1 MKILVVDIGGTN
13 AKVSVSLQSEVRKIP
28 TGQEFE
34 PRHLVEQVAEIARDW
49 SYEVVSIGFPGDIK
63 EGKPAIEPLNLG
75 RGWVGYDF
83 AERFGKPVKMIND
96 AAMQALGSYD
106 GGRMLYLGLGT
117 GLGST
122 LILPKLVL
130 PLNLGMLPYRR
141 KSLDDALSRRGLK
154 RLGLKAWT
162 KCVHEAI
169 HILRESFGADYVM
182 LGGGNSKK
190 IENLPP
196 GVRRGDNRNAILGGF
211 RLWYAASNLSPTL
224 DPAELADPP
233 PNQDLWKVA

>member
-13 AKVSVSLQSEVRKIP
+13 AKVSVSLQTEVRKIP
-28 TGQEFE
+28 SGHEFE
-34 PRHLVEQVAEIARDW
+34 PRSLVEKVIEIAGDW
-49 SYEVVSIGFPGDIK
+49 NYDVISLGFPGEIK

-75 RGWVGYDF
+75 RGWVGFDF
-83 AERFGKPVKMIND
+83 AEGFGKPVKMIND

-122 LILPKLVL
+122 LILPKVVL

-233 PNQDLWKVA
+233 APQELWKIA

>member
-13 AKVSVSLQSEVRKIP
+13 AKVSVSLQPEVRKIP
-28 TGQEFE
+28 SGQEFE
-34 PRHLVEQVAEIARDW
+34 PRHLVDKVSEITGDW
-49 SYEVVSIGFPGDIK
+49 NYDVVSIGFPGDIK

-106 GGRMLYLGLGT
+106 GGRMLYMGLGT

-122 LILPKLVL
+122 LVLPKLVL

-141 KSLDDALSRRGLK
+141 KTLDDAVSRRGLK

-224 DPAELADPP
+224 DPAEIADPP
-233 PNQDLWKVA
+233 PAQELWKIA